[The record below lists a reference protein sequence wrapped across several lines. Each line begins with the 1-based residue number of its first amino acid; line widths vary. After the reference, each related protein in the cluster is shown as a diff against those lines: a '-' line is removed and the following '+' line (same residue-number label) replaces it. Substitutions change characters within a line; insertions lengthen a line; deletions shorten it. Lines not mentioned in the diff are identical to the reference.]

1 MSFPDLFHTVG
12 YPLCPFSP
20 MIRAGVGSHDWSAKT
35 MILLS
40 DVLGVWSRLVEGQGG
55 PQAGHMLSSEDIVP
69 GSALPVSG

>member
-1 MSFPDLFHTVG
+1 
-12 YPLCPFSP
+12 

-55 PQAGHMLSSEDIVP
+55 PQDGHVLSSEDIVP